1 MFERVLT
8 TFERRLNDW
17 VFILLVL
24 FGVGFESDGEA
35 GSGEMEEF
43 ERF

>member
-24 FGVGFESDGEA
+24 FGVGFESDDRA
-35 GSGEMEEF
+35 GGGGIEEF